1 MDISFELEETRMYL
15 ETNKEVIRGHWNLNR
30 SGKRKDFNPVRSLE
44 EKDSLALSRLY
55 LLLEGTDT
63 EQEGGKYKLGGW
75 RVRLELKARRGDKY
89 IVENM

>member
-1 MDISFELEETRMYL
+1 M
-15 ETNKEVIRGHWNLNR
+15 NR

-63 EQEGGKYKLGGW
+63 EQEGGKYKLGG
-75 RVRLELKARRGDKY
+75 
-89 IVENM
+89 